1 MIPTHAVIEER
12 PPTNC
17 TDIYSDTGSKS
28 YISGLEARK
37 SPSNNDGALS
47 KRTPRMIG
55 KAGAKPPRRASMHD
69 QIDAVLHRYNDKER
83 VDPAEAQERAMKE
96 LRKSIRSS
104 SQGSKNGSNMGSR
117 RNSQAGLK
125 DAEPVAS
132 SPKGLMFGATDNRSS
147 SLNKGKRSDEM
158 KNRQTGNFGEAQPR
172 DRSITQ
178 YAQAKGPPVKEGSSK
193 ILAYT
198 DSAPTKKNAY
208 G

>member
-1 MIPTHAVIEER
+1 
-12 PPTNC
+12 
-17 TDIYSDTGSKS
+17 
-28 YISGLEARK
+28 
-37 SPSNNDGALS
+37 
-47 KRTPRMIG
+47 MIG

-69 QIDAVLHRYNDKER
+69 KIDAVLHRYNDKER
-83 VDPAEAQERAMKE
+83 VDPVEAQERAMKE

-178 YAQAKGPPVKEGSSK
+178 YAQAKGPPVKEGSSN